1 MGRYRHRGRARTTS
15 PTSGASR
22 SSAAAGRAGVP
33 PGRAAGAEWLS
44 PRISI
49 SPRIS
54 SGSPRRRG
62 AAPLSGVARPAP
74 STATRVAPPPS
85 GVVAADPVTDSARA
99 AAVRTACTAAD
110 FAAACDTEQGESVAA
125 EIGGEQGLSHLSS
138 APRSLTTLT
147 TLIALTTLTALTA
160 LTALAATHLC
170 IRRRSRLVCRGE
182 CHALL

>member
-1 MGRYRHRGRARTTS
+1 MGRYRHRRRARTTS

-33 PGRAAGAEWLS
+33 PGRAAGADWL
-44 PRISI
+44 

-125 EIGGEQGLSHLSS
+125 EIGDEQGLSHLSS
-138 APRSLTTLT
+138 APRSLTALT

-170 IRRRSRLVCRGE
+170 IRRRSRPVCRGE

>member
-33 PGRAAGAEWLS
+33 PGRAVGADWL
-44 PRISI
+44 

-62 AAPLSGVARPAP
+62 AALLSGVARPAP